1 MIFKTRANILR
12 FFIICTF
19 LLKNILQLKT
29 TIIIPAR
36 LASTRLPEKPLA
48 DIFGKSLIMHVYQQA
63 SKVAGVSD
71 VIVATDHEKIY
82 NHVKDAGG
90 HVQMTAN
97 SHISGTDRI
106 AEVAK
111 TLDSDIII
119 NLQGDEP
126 LIHPGQIEDLISLM
140 LRPEVHIGT
149 QCSAITHEDL
159 LFDYNIVKVVRD
171 YQDKA
176 LYFSRQAIPAVR
188 DAGYDNWMSETA
200 YFRHI
205 GMYGFKRETLLQ
217 LTTLTP
223 TSYEKAESLEQLR
236 WLQHG
241 YQIHCAETHYT
252 SIGVDTAEDLEKV
265 RDLFFKE
272 MFR

>member
-1 MIFKTRANILR
+1 M
-12 FFIICTF
+12 
-19 LLKNILQLKT
+19 KT

-63 SKVAGVSD
+63 GKVASASE
-71 VIVATDHEKIY
+71 IIIATDHEKIY
-82 NHVKDAGG
+82 NHVLDCGG
-90 HVQMTAN
+90 KVMMTSPN
-97 SHISGTDRI
+97 HISGTDRI
-106 AEVAK
+106 AEVAQH
-111 TLDSDIII
+111 LDSDIII

-126 LIHPGQIEDLISLM
+126 LIHPQQIEELIQLM
-140 LRPEVHIGT
+140 QRPDVSIGT
-149 QCSAITHEDL
+149 QCNPVTDPDL
-159 LFDYNIVKVVRD
+159 LFDYNVVKVVKD
-171 YQDKA
+171 YNDKA

-188 DAGYDNWMSETA
+188 DFGYDQWMGKTA
-200 YFRHI
+200 YYRHI
-205 GMYGFKRETLLQ
+205 GMYGFKRDTLLK
-217 LTTLTP
+217 LTALPP

-241 YQIHCAETHYT
+241 YQVHCMETTYT
-252 SIGVDTAEDLEKV
+252 SIGVDTPEDLEIV